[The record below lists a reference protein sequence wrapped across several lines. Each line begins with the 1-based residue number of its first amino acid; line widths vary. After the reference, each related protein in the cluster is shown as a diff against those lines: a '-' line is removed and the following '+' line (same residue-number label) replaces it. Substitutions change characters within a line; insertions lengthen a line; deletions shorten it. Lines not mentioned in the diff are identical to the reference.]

1 MKKEY
6 LLGSLI
12 ITIITAGALGLGF
25 WFFNNQNVGPEYTLI
40 KSATAVPQEQKGI
53 MFSPLGKLEPVE
65 LNKIISA
72 DETIHLGDVGKI
84 YGLSIDAKINLI
96 SDNSL
101 IRIVLV
107 SGENEYLVYEGYPAI
122 INKGLIIVNNFCEE
136 TCALDGI
143 KLDSLKVQTEDASI
157 NLRSINFINSYNE
170 LDSEIKSSGVASFN
184 KEIKEKQDKFKIKKI
199 NEKKMSWI
207 AGETTVSKLSY
218 QEKKRLFSDYVS
230 KNGRLPNLQGFEY
243 YAGGIFELKTDGSGA
258 VAESSEELTGAG
270 SLPSGWDWR
279 NRHGVNWVTPVR
291 YQGSCGS
298 CWAFGATG
306 ATETMVNL
314 YFNQHI
320 NMNLAEQDVL
330 SCSGG
335 GSCSGG
341 YHSTAAS
348 YIKTT
353 GVVNEDCFP
362 YSASDLP
369 CENKCDNPTEKVK
382 IGGITANFYSS
393 QGEDAL
399 KEMIING
406 AVSGRVDSW
415 WHVMHLVGYD
425 TVKVGDRIYGASKT
439 TVKTI
444 QAGDSLIGQTY
455 WTFKNSWGA
464 GWGESGYA
472 RINLPLSEFNYSF
485 GVLGPVT
492 TMGNYEIACVDNDSD
507 GYCNWGISENK
518 PSLCPSSCK
527 AEKDCDDSDPDLAG
541 FDANYNC
548 INTSVCYE
556 TDEGKNYDVAG
567 QVVGVMDE
575 GENFDYCIDDKN
587 LRETFCNGIIG
598 ISEIHT
604 CSDICRDGACVTKTC
619 EDSDRGII
627 YDVKGEITGYMAD
640 SSSPNYDYCI
650 EGGDLYEVFCLD
662 GLGYNKL
669 YTCPGMCQDGKCI
682 EITPPTIAITYP
694 VDGKTVTDKFLYIT
708 TNVSDNTQKVDFYID
723 GSFKSSDTSFPFS
736 YKMNT
741 RPYDTK
747 TIIIKAIATADNES
761 TINDVVTVTIG
772 GESNPDPDI
781 VECNDGKDND
791 GDGTCDWNGIPY
803 KNKIFPGMDP
813 DTDCVDQYDTSESGS
828 E

>member
-12 ITIITAGALGLGF
+12 MTIITAGALGLGF
-25 WFFNNQNVGPEYTLI
+25 RIFNSQNVGSEYNLV
-40 KSATAVPQEQKGI
+40 KSATAVLQTQGGI
-53 MFSPLGKLEPVE
+53 MFSPSGQLESIKLD
-65 LNKIISA
+65 KIISK
-72 DETIHLGDVGKI
+72 DEIVTLGGVGKI
-84 YGLSIDAKINLI
+84 YGLSIDAKVNLI
-96 SDNSL
+96 ADNSL
-101 IRIVLV
+101 VRVVLV
-107 SGENEYLVYEGYPAI
+107 SGENEYLVYEGYPVI
-122 INKGLIIVNNFCEE
+122 VNKGKITVNNFCEE

-143 KLDSLKVQTEDASI
+143 GFDSLKIQIENSTID
-157 NLRSINFINSYNE
+157 LRSVNFITSYDE
-170 LDSEIKSSGVASFN
+170 LDSDVKSSGVAVFN
-184 KEIKEKQDKFKIKKI
+184 KGIKEKQDKFKVKKI
-199 NEKKMSWI
+199 NEKKPSWI
-207 AGETTVSKLSY
+207 AKETTVSELSY

-243 YAGGIFELKTDGSGA
+243 YAGGIFELKTDEAGA
-258 VAESSEELTGAG
+258 VAESSEELAGAG

-279 NRHGVNWVTPVR
+279 NRHGVSWVTPVR
-291 YQGSCGS
+291 YQGGCGS

-341 YHSTAAS
+341 YHATAAS

-353 GVVNEDCFP
+353 GVVDEGCFP
-362 YSASDLP
+362 YGASDLP

-382 IGGITANFYSS
+382 IGGTTANFYSS
-393 QGEDAL
+393 QGEDVL

-415 WHVMHLVGYD
+415 WHIMHLVGYD
-425 TVKVGDRIYGASKT
+425 TVSVGDVIYGASKN

-444 QAGDSLIGQTY
+444 QVGDPLIGQTY

-464 GWGESGYA
+464 GWGESGYC
-472 RINLPLSEFNYSF
+472 RINLSLSEFNYSF

-492 TMGNYEIACVDNDSD
+492 TMENYEIACVDNDND

-518 PSLCPSSCK
+518 PSSCSSVCK
-527 AEKDCDDSDPDLAG
+527 AEKDCDDSNPSLAG
-541 FDANYNC
+541 FDENYNC

-575 GENFDYCIDDKN
+575 GENFDSCVSDIE
-587 LRETFCNGIIG
+587 LRETFCNGIVG
-598 ISEIHT
+598 TSEIYT
-604 CSDICRDGACVTKTC
+604 CPDICRNGACVAKSC
-619 EDSDRGII
+619 LDSDGGKVYNI
-627 YDVKGEITGYMAD
+627 KGEITGYMAD
-640 SSSPNYDYCI
+640 DSPNYDYCVD
-650 EGGDLYEVFCLD
+650 GGDLYEVFCLD
-662 GLGYNKL
+662 SLGYHEL
-669 YTCPGMCQDGKCI
+669 YGCSGMCQDGKCI
-682 EITPPTIAITYP
+682 EITPPTVAITYP
-694 VDGKTVTDKFLYIT
+694 EDGSTVVDKFLYIT
-708 TNVSDNTQKVDFYID
+708 TTVSDNTQKVDFYID
-723 GSFKSSDTSFPFS
+723 GAFKSSDSSAPFS
-736 YKMNT
+736 YKVNT

-747 TIIIKAIATADNES
+747 TVIIKAVATADNGLIANNE
-761 TINDVVTVTIG
+761 VTVKIG
-772 GESNPDPDI
+772 GEPNPDPE
-781 VECNDGKDND
+781 VTECNDGKDND

-803 KNKIFPGMDP
+803 KNKIFPGMDADP
-813 DTDCVDQYDTSESGS
+813 DCVDQYDISES